1 MQVCDCRP
9 FCMQTCR
16 LCSGI
21 VCEHWLLVFLP
32 FCLCLLRSL
41 PGATAAECA
50 SNLKKIYTV
59 QTVQVRSEKVHTPL
73 TSYML
78 YMLTFNHP
86 TWKRLLCWQP
96 PPRILLWDGSH
107 VHSGAAA
114 LDWVDPRGWLSTC
127 PSGLL
132 FSRWPAKTYLL
143 PKPFTEPQ
151 EQQTPDVVWKTWIFV
166 PTQTSPSLSSDLPS
180 VRGPGTHLQGDSRLQ
195 SQRKSRT
202 FEHGSGR
209 SKSSFLLHVQTP
221 LSSIG
226 QVWTFLISVKLV
238 WLAPTLMIKTVF
250 IPRLN
255 AQHILGS
262 QQI

>member
-1 MQVCDCRP
+1 
-9 FCMQTCR
+9 MQTCR

-21 VCEHWLLVFLP
+21 VREHWLLVFLP

-73 TSYML
+73 TSYMV

-132 FSRWPAKTYLL
+132 FSWWPAKTYLL

-151 EQQTPDVVWKTWIFV
+151 EQQTPAVVWKTWIFV
-166 PTQTSPSLSSDLPS
+166 PMQTSAAPRPLWALIC
-180 VRGPGTHLQGDSRLQ
+180 HLW
-195 SQRKSRT
+195 
-202 FEHGSGR
+202 EA
-209 SKSSFLLHVQTP
+209 
-221 LSSIG
+221 
-226 QVWTFLISVKLV
+226 
-238 WLAPTLMIKTVF
+238 LAPTCRMIQGYSHRGRAGLLSMEVEGLRAVSYFMFKF
-250 IPRLN
+250 HCPQL
-255 AQHILGS
+255 AKS
-262 QQI
+262 QPF